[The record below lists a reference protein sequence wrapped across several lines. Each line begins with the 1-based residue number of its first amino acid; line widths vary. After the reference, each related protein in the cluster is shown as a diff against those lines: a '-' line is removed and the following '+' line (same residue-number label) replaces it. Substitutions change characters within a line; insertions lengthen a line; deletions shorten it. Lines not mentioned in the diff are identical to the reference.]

1 MTFDLPDPHT
11 KKYVIV
17 VTSIHDLNLEIAGMT
32 RIGSSV
38 LKRLQK
44 PDMGFK
50 SKTKIKMLAEITAW
64 LDIVHTADRR
74 EDEDYDMDRGAWR

>member
-11 KKYVIV
+11 KKWVIV
-17 VTSIHDLNLEIAGMT
+17 VNAIGDLRREMRGVKM
-32 RIGSSV
+32 RGPSV

-50 SKTKIKMLAEITAW
+50 SKTKVKMLAEITAW

-74 EDEDYDMDRGAWR
+74 EDEDYDMDDSL